1 MSGEER
7 QRVGLFR
14 GLAAVLRA
22 AVHGFGTM
30 LGLLGRGLAA
40 VTRRSRRSD
49 GNGDDNGNDKA

>member
-40 VTRRSRRSD
+40 VTRRSRRTD
-49 GNGDDNGNDKA
+49 RVGNDEQEA

>member
-1 MSGEER
+1 MNDEER

-22 AVHGFGTM
+22 VAHGFGLV

-40 VTRRSRRSD
+40 VTRSAPRTDRD
-49 GNGDDNGNDKA
+49 HEA

>member
-22 AVHGFGTM
+22 AVHGFGTI

-40 VTRRSRRSD
+40 VTRRAQRSD
-49 GNGDDNGNDKA
+49 SDEDA